1 MPKVIGK
8 PKVRFNLFDSNAT
21 EETYI
26 ILYFAY
32 RKGKRMKYSTA
43 RKIHPEFWDRRKQRA
58 IVRYADAATLNAHL
72 GDLENYC
79 VAIFDE
85 TGGGKITPDNFRAEL
100 KNRVEDKEQT
110 DDPDPI
116 TFLEFVEQV
125 YNDKAK
131 QPTAKKG
138 SLQVD
143 HKVLWHL
150 KTYAKEKRRKLEFS
164 ELNERFYNDFKAWLH
179 SPPRS
184 LSTNYVQKIFGNIKY
199 FIRKAENQHLHN
211 DRSYREFNPAT
222 APVTKIALT
231 FEQLEHMAALELS
244 TSPHLEKARD
254 LFLIGAYSGQRY
266 SDFSRLKPEHIK
278 SHDGERVIEIVT
290 QKTRQTVVIPLHPVL
305 DGVLARHGYTSPK
318 MANQKM
324 NKYLKELGQLA
335 GLTNEIMVND
345 STGGITREVKQPM
358 WELLSTHVARRSFAT
373 NYYKKYPHLINEIMG
388 ITGHTTERMF
398 RAYIVSDKLEGAM
411 TFAKGIKDK

>member
-1 MPKVIGK
+1 MPKIIGK

-32 RKGKRMKYSTA
+32 RKAQRLKYSTA
-43 RKIHPEFWDRRKQRA
+43 RKIHPDFWDRRKQRA
-58 IVRYADAATLNAHL
+58 IVRYADAAALNAHL

-79 VAIFDE
+79 MSIYGE
-85 TGGGKITPDNFRAEL
+85 TGGKITPDNFRTEL
-100 KNRVEDKEQT
+100 KRRVEDQEQA
-110 DDPDPI
+110 DDPDPV

-125 YNDKAK
+125 YNEKAK
-131 QPTAKKG
+131 QPGARKG

-143 HKVLWHL
+143 HKVLGHL
-150 KTYAKEKRRKLEFS
+150 KAYAKEKRRKLEFS
-164 ELNERFYNDFKAWLH
+164 ELNERFYNDFRAWLH

-184 LSTNYVQKIFGNIKY
+184 LSTNYVQKVFGNVKY

-211 DRSYREFNPAT
+211 DRSYRDFNPST
-222 APVTKIALT
+222 APVTKIVLS
-231 FEQLEHMAALELS
+231 FEQLAHMAALDLS
-244 TSPHLEKARD
+244 TSPHLETARD
-254 LFLIGAYSGQRY
+254 LFLIGCYSGQRY
-266 SDFSRLKPEHIK
+266 SDFSRIRPEHIK
-278 SHDGERVIEIVT
+278 DYDNERVIELVT
-290 QKTRQTVVIPLHPVL
+290 QKTRQTVIIPLHPVL
-305 DGVLARHGYTSPK
+305 DKVLARHGYTSPK
-318 MANQKM
+318 MANQRM

-345 STGGITREVKQPM
+345 STGGVTVEVKKPM
-358 WELLSTHVARRSFAT
+358 WELLSTHVGRRSFAT
-373 NYYKKYPHLINEIMG
+373 NYYRKYPLLINEIMG

-411 TFAKGIKDK
+411 TFAKGIK